1 MFTLHSRLEQDT
13 IPVADLPL
21 SRLVM
26 MNDVRFPWFI
36 LIPRIGGIT
45 EIHQLDPPDQQ
56 QLMHESCI
64 LAEAL
69 MTTFHGHKMNV
80 AALGNVVPQLH
91 VHHVVRQEND
101 VAWPSPIWGVGS
113 PEAMSEE
120 DAQSRIQQLISH
132 MQKAMPELQLMI

>member
-13 IPVADLPL
+13 IPVADFPL

-26 MNDVRFPWFI
+26 MNDARFPWFI

-45 EIHQLDPPDQQ
+45 EIHQLDKANRQ
-56 QLMHESCI
+56 QLMDESCT

-69 MTTFHGHKMNV
+69 MSAFRGYKMNV

-91 VHHVVRQEND
+91 MHHVVRQESD
-101 VAWPSPIWGVGS
+101 VAWPAPIWGVGT
-113 PEAMSEE
+113 PEAMNEE
-120 DAQSRIQQLISH
+120 EAQSRIQQLIPH
-132 MQKAMPELQLMI
+132 LQKTMPELQLV

>member
-26 MNDVRFPWFI
+26 MNDARFPWFI

-45 EIHQLDPPDQQ
+45 EIHQLDKANRQ
-56 QLMHESCI
+56 QLMDESCI

-69 MTTFHGHKMNV
+69 MSAFRGYKMNV
-80 AALGNVVPQLH
+80 AALGNMVPQLH
-91 VHHVVRQEND
+91 MHHVVRQED
-101 VAWPSPIWGVGS
+101 DAAWPAPVWGVGT
-113 PEAMSEE
+113 PEAMNEE
-120 DAQSRIQQLISH
+120 EAQLRIQQLVPLLEKLI
-132 MQKAMPELQLMI
+132 PELLLS

>member
-21 SRLVM
+21 CRLVM
-26 MNDVRFPWFI
+26 MNDARFPWFI

-45 EIHQLDPPDQQ
+45 EIHQLDKTNRQ
-56 QLMHESCI
+56 QLMDESCL

-69 MTTFHGHKMNV
+69 ITAFHGYKMNI

-91 VHHVVRQEND
+91 VHHVVRQED
-101 VAWPSPIWGVGS
+101 DAAWPAPIWGIGA
-113 PEAMSEE
+113 PEAMTEE
-120 DAQSRIQQLISH
+120 QAQDKIKQLMPH
-132 MQKAMPELQLMI
+132 LQKALPELQPV